1 MLEAEIYKK
10 KQGFSLAVKLEAAAG
25 EVVGV
30 LGASGCGKSM
40 TLKCIAGIETPDEGH
55 IALDGHVLFDSA
67 AGINLPPQQRHAGYL
82 FQSYAL
88 FPHMTAAEN
97 IMAGIRDKERR
108 SMLVKKYLELFY
120 LQELAGR
127 YPRELS
133 GGQQQRVALAR
144 IFASEPEA
152 LLLDEPFS
160 ALDSYLKWKVEL
172 ELQKVLESCQKPI
185 LFVSH
190 SRDEVYELCGRI
202 AVLNDGHLESLAD
215 KKSLF
220 QNPETLAASK
230 LTGCKNHSVL
240 RVLGA
245 HQVRADGWG
254 LELELK
260 QDIAE
265 PAGYVGIRAHDI
277 RLVPPGETAGLPN
290 VFLFRVRRV
299 LEEPFSIVLMVQADG
314 GHDLLRAELSKP
326 GWQAQKEHEK
336 VWLALPPEKIFL
348 LRA

>member
-25 EVVGV
+25 EIVGV

-40 TLKCIAGIETPDEGH
+40 TLKCIAGIETPDEGR

-67 AGINLPPQQRHAGYL
+67 AGIDLPPQQRHAGYL

-108 SMLVKKYLELFY
+108 SVLAKKYLELFY

-172 ELQKVLESCQKPI
+172 ELQKVLESCRKPI

-190 SRDEVYELCGRI
+190 SRDEVYELCDRI

-230 LTGCKNHSVL
+230 LTGCKNHSAL
-240 RVLGA
+240 QVLGTR
-245 HQVRADGWG
+245 QVMAAGWG
-254 LELELK
+254 LKLELA

-265 PAGYVGIRAHDI
+265 PVCYAGIRAHDI
-277 RLVPPGETAGLPN
+277 RLVPAEEAAGLPN
-290 VFLFRVRRV
+290 AFAFHVRRV
-299 LEEPFSIVLMVQADG
+299 LEEPFSIVLMVQADAG
-314 GHDLLRAELSKP
+314 QELLRAELSKQS
-326 GWQAQKEHEK
+326 WQAQKEHEK